1 VRKAQFGDWLRDSLL
16 FAARAPLVWI
26 GYTLAV
32 GIVLLVGRVSLATGI
47 FCSVTSLFVGVG
59 IAKYVD
65 LKYSGDDPVPL
76 LWAVKKSLP
85 LAILAAASLVICW
98 FGINV
103 VANLVSG
110 DILKTGRF
118 FFYWELTPE
127 NLRRRPMREIAS
139 WFYTYA
145 NVALVFV
152 LVMLTTFASW
162 FSYPL
167 MLFRNYSFSQA
178 KDRGAYEASRNRGAF
193 YKLYGFI
200 VLEALLCSSVT
211 PLLTPVLYVLVSILM
226 YVTYQDLFGVKS
238 SQG

>member
-1 VRKAQFGDWLRDSLL
+1 MKKGQFGDWLRESLL
-16 FAARAPLVWI
+16 FIARGPLVWV
-26 GYTLAV
+26 GYTLATGV
-32 GIVLLVGRVSLATGI
+32 ILLVGRISLALGI
-47 FCSVTSLFVGVG
+47 FFSVTSLFVGVG
-59 IAKYVD
+59 IAKYID
-65 LKYSGDDPVPL
+65 LNYSGDNPVPL
-76 LWAVKKSLP
+76 AWAIRKSLP
-85 LAILAAASLVICW
+85 LAVLAAASLVVCW

-110 DILKTGRF
+110 DLLKTGRF

-127 NLRRRPMREIAS
+127 NLHRRPMREIAS

-152 LVMLTTFASW
+152 LVMLSTFASW

-178 KDRGAYEASRNRGAF
+178 RERGVHEISRNRGAF

-211 PLLTPVLYVLVSILM
+211 PLLTPVLYMLVSTLM
-226 YVTYQDLFGVKS
+226 YVTYQDLLGVKD
-238 SQG
+238 G